1 MAVIT
6 TSLNPETQNR
16 QRRRTIYLRRGYFSV
31 CGIKDNE
38 RQNMKKITTLSAAS
52 LIKVQFFQPK
62 NGCYEFYFG
71 SFAAIYEMFDAS
83 EVGCRLEALWAA
95 NIDEEHPK
103 ATRLCVVSKHKLYRK
118 SQKKSKFAT

>member
-1 MAVIT
+1 
-6 TSLNPETQNR
+6 
-16 QRRRTIYLRRGYFSV
+16 
-31 CGIKDNE
+31 
-38 RQNMKKITTLSAAS
+38 MKKLTTLSVAS

-62 NGCYEFYFG
+62 DGCSEFYFG

-95 NIDEEHPK
+95 NIEVGKPK

-118 SQKKSKFAT
+118 SRKNK